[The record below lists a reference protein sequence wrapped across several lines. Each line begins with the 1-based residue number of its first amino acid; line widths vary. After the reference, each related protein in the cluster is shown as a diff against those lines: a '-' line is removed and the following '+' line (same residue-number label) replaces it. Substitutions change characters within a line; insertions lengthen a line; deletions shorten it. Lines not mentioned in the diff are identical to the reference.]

1 MVNMYKEAW
10 RESKARTS
18 DPSGF
23 AEDGWEPIL
32 IKAFKPKSADGS
44 GSKGYLYLVR
54 FKRIPTKE
62 LYSREVEGLIRG
74 RYSVSDE
81 LALLRQK
88 DVKPDE
94 YLEYCRYAEDCKAK
108 AREHLGYEDK

>member
-10 RESKARTS
+10 RESKARSS

-23 AEDGWEPIL
+23 AEEGWEPVL
-32 IKAFKPKSADGS
+32 VKAVKPKAADGS
-44 GSKGYLYLVR
+44 GAKGYLCLVR

-62 LYSREVEGLIRG
+62 LYSREVEGLIRE

-81 LALLRQK
+81 LALLRQRES
-88 DVKPDE
+88 KPEE
-94 YLEYCRYAEDCKAK
+94 YLEYYRYAEDCKAK
-108 AREHLGYEDK
+108 AREHLGYEGD

>member
-1 MVNMYKEAW
+1 MVNMHKEAW

-18 DPSGF
+18 DPSSF
-23 AEDGWEPIL
+23 AEDGWEPIRVKEVTP
-32 IKAFKPKSADGS
+32 KAVDGS
-44 GSKGYLYLVR
+44 GSEGYLCLVVYR
-54 FKRIPTKE
+54 RIPTKA
-62 LYSREVEGLIRG
+62 LYSREVEKLIRE

-108 AREHLGYEDK
+108 ARKHLGYEG